1 MRKVIWV
8 DLKGRKH
15 CSLVRDDDPD
25 HLAPSGIPHDPP
37 DLSRLDWEAIELKLH
52 NLLVERGLY
61 TYDDV
66 VALQNGV
73 TSSILS
79 TLKREVIALYKTENT

>member
-1 MRKVIWV
+1 MRRVIWT
-8 DLKGRKH
+8 DLKGKKH
-15 CSLVRDDDPD
+15 CSLIRNDDPD

-37 DLSRLDWEAIELKLH
+37 DLSRLDWEAIQLELH
-52 NLLVERGLY
+52 NLLVDKGIC
-61 TYDDV
+61 TQDDV

-79 TLKREVIALYKTENT
+79 VLKRRVLTLYRTEDT